1 MIPLTPGD
9 MRSRP
14 WCGIDAWPIT
24 NEDVAPFYPVV
35 AASLGITAAMPSVAT
50 DEALIK
56 RCFGGLAAMREDF
69 DVRVSTWL
77 PFRSRN
83 FAQEFAALLDRDDKV
98 TVWLNASV
106 TSLDAA
112 PDTGQPF
119 LGSVTA
125 KAKSGATLRVSA
137 KYFVLCAGALETTR
151 ILLEHDLHSEGSITA
166 AGAPLGRYF
175 TDHLSATC
183 GTFRRHA
190 AGAFNAVVGPVFRH
204 GLMRTPR
211 LELSFESQLRNR
223 LPSAFAHV
231 TFKTNGDSGFDVV
244 RSYLR
249 RRQGESHPLGFS
261 LTKSGSVLRDVA
273 EMAYWRYGRRR
284 LWIPRHAAV
293 LLQVDIEQVPNA
305 ASRLY
310 LADDR
315 DAHGRRRLVVD
326 WRISPEDLA
335 AIRSVTRLTTQ
346 RWMGCGMSAAA
357 SLDAVDDQAL
367 GDFESLYDVYHPT
380 GSVRMGASHATSVVD
395 RDLRL
400 WASANCYV
408 SSTAVFP
415 SAGSANPG
423 FTHLALTARLARH
436 LIGKLRS

>member
-9 MRSRP
+9 MWSRP

-24 NEDVAPFYPVV
+24 EEDVAPFYPVV
-35 AASLGITAAMPSVAT
+35 AASLGITAAMPSVHA
-50 DEALIK
+50 DDALTK
-56 RCFGGLAAMREDF
+56 TCFSGLAAMREDF

-83 FAQEFAALLDRDDKV
+83 FAQEFAALLERDEKV

-106 TSLDAA
+106 TSLDAV

-119 LGSVTA
+119 LGAVTA
-125 KAKSGATLRVSA
+125 KAGSGATLRVAA

-151 ILLEHDLHSEGSITA
+151 ILLEHDLNSAGSITA

-175 TDHLSATC
+175 ADHLSATC

-190 AGAFNAVVGPVFRH
+190 SGAFNAAVGPVFRH

-211 LELSFESQLRNR
+211 LELSFASQSRNR

-231 TFKTNGDSGFDVV
+231 TFKTNGDTGFDVV

-261 LTKSGSVLRDVA
+261 LRRSGRVVRDVA
-273 EMAYWRYGRRR
+273 QMAYWRYGRRR
-284 LWIPRHAAV
+284 LWIPRQAAV

-335 AIRSVTRLTTQ
+335 AIRAVTRLATK
-346 RWMGCGMSAAA
+346 RWMACGMSAAA
-357 SLDAVDDQAL
+357 SLDAADEQSVD
-367 GDFESLYDVYHPT
+367 DFESLYDVYHPT
-380 GSVRMGASHATSVVD
+380 GTVRMGESRAISVVD

-408 SSTAVFP
+408 SSTAIFP

-436 LIGKLRS
+436 LSEKLCS